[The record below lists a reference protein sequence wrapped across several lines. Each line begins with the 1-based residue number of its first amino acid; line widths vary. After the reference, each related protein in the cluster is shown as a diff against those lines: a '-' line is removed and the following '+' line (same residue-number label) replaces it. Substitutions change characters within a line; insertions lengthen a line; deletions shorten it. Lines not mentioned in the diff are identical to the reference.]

1 MKTLLLTAL
10 LAVLGVSTS
19 AQAQSQAASDARTAK
34 AARALQE
41 LPELINKDNHRSL
54 GFESVEEARAGKLG
68 DAIPVFMIR
77 LDALQQYRGEDAGR
91 LLTDVQR
98 AVYPVEVGGQVRT
111 TMELT
116 SVNGQWEVARM
127 GGAQKIRAMDK
138 QRRSTMR
145 VRGLQS
151 SDFFEVRIPALNL
164 SFLGHHDA
172 EGLMLTPMADD
183 ASLNLQAGRSVLAST
198 LLTRL
203 VPLAQAT
210 PADMP

>member
-10 LAVLGVSTS
+10 LAVLSVSTS
-19 AQAQSQAASDARTAK
+19 AQAQAAQASDARAAK

-41 LPELINKDNHRSL
+41 LPDIVTKDNHRAL
-54 GFESVEEARAGKLG
+54 GFESAEEARAGKLG

-77 LDALQQYRGEDAGR
+77 LDALQQYRGEDPGR

-98 AVYPVEVGGQVRT
+98 AVYPVEVEGQVRT
-111 TMELT
+111 TVELQ
-116 SVNGQWEVARM
+116 SVNGRWEVARM

-138 QRRSTMR
+138 QRRSTMKAR
-145 VRGLQS
+145 SLRG

-164 SFLGHHDA
+164 SFLGHHD
-172 EGLMLTPMADD
+172 EDGLRLTPLADD
-183 ASLNLQAGRSVLAST
+183 ASLKLQAGRAVLASE
-198 LLTRL
+198 LLTQL

-210 PADMP
+210 PSDMP

>member
-10 LAVLGVSTS
+10 LAVLSVSSS
-19 AQAQSQAASDARTAK
+19 AQAQAAQATDARAAK

-41 LPELINKDNHRSL
+41 LPDIVNKDNHRSL
-54 GFESVEEARAGKLG
+54 GFASAEEARAGKLG

-77 LDALQQYRGEDAGR
+77 LDALQKYRGEDPGR

-98 AVYPVEVGGQVRT
+98 AVYPVEVDGQVRT
-111 TMELT
+111 TVELHA
-116 SVNGQWEVARM
+116 VNGRWEVARM

-138 QRRSTMR
+138 QRRSTMKAR
-145 VRGLQS
+145 SLRG

-164 SFLGHHDA
+164 SFLGHHD
-172 EGLMLTPMADD
+172 EDGLRLTPLADD
-183 ASLNLQAGRSVLAST
+183 ASLKLQAGRSVLASE
-198 LLTRL
+198 LLTQL

-210 PADMP
+210 PSDMP